1 MSFTL
6 SYKHPLGMGK
16 RKTYIS
22 DYGSGWTKQ
31 SQNTGIESISY
42 VCGSALTLF
51 LNPSVG
57 KKVIIQV
64 PADFWVL
71 TRL

>member
-1 MSFTL
+1 MSFII
-6 SYKHPLGMGK
+6 SYKNPVGMGN

-42 VCGSALTLF
+42 VYSSAITLF
-51 LNPSVG
+51 LKPSVG
-57 KKVIIQV
+57 KK
-64 PADFWVL
+64 
-71 TRL
+71 